1 MENNKN
7 KQIYGIHIVKKEYKE
22 NIQVE
27 EEKIEYMT
35 YNEDQA
41 NEILQIFK
49 QNEVTPI
56 SAKYIIDDMLRQKI

>member
-1 MENNKN
+1 M
-7 KQIYGIHIVKKEYKE
+7 KKEYKE

-56 SAKYIIDDMLRQKI
+56 SAQYIIDDMLRQKI